1 MNKHSSQSQEFPSYH
16 TSPKNAEIGLVWH
29 TDPSEQPLEKQKRRV
44 QWTLRNQKQAD
55 GRTISARTVVR
66 TATPSG
72 VVGLLNRQSDS
83 PADCP

>member
-29 TDPSEQPLEKQKRRV
+29 TDPSEQPLENKNGESNGLSVIRSKQTGA
-44 QWTLRNQKQAD
+44 Q
-55 GRTISARTVVR
+55 SAPATVVR

-72 VVGLLNRQSDS
+72 VVGLLNRQTDS

>member
-1 MNKHSSQSQEFPSYH
+1 MNKHSSQSQEFPSCH

-29 TDPSEQPLEKQKRRV
+29 RDPSEQPLEKNGESNGLSVIRS
-44 QWTLRNQKQAD
+44 KQTGAQ
-55 GRTISARTVVR
+55 SAPATVVR

-72 VVGLLNRQSDS
+72 VVGLLNRQTDS

>member
-16 TSPKNAEIGLVWH
+16 TSPKNAEIGWCG
-29 TDPSEQPLEKQKRRV
+29 TQTRQNSPSKNKNGESNGLSVIRSKQTGA
-44 QWTLRNQKQAD
+44 Q
-55 GRTISARTVVR
+55 SAPATVVR

-72 VVGLLNRQSDS
+72 VVGLLNRQTDS